1 MHSLMLPWKLPKRQI
16 LPVNQNFSS
25 VYFSLAKILQM
36 TYTHKLP
43 KLCSAT
49 LNLFREVVVG
59 NSSTRDLGTKPP
71 APYLS
76 AGSHTEAHHRHRH
89 IISTFRFLYMTVPD
103 YPFSAN
109 QGQTN

>member
-1 MHSLMLPWKLPKRQI
+1 MKYLPFEQP
-16 LPVNQNFSS
+16 
-25 VYFSLAKILQM
+25 
-36 TYTHKLP
+36 
-43 KLCSAT
+43 
-49 LNLFREVVVG
+49 G
-59 NSSTRDLGTKPP
+59 P